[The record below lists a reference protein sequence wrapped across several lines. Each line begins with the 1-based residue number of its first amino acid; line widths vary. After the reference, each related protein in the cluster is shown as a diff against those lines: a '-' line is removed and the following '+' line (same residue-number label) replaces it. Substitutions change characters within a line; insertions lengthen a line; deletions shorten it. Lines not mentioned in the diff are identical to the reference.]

1 MTLRKRIHFYY
12 YDTVSGAGIQKIT
25 GCPRSVLGDSLL
37 EPRHDNL
44 LETYFV
50 IHRSVGFNQKRGYA
64 YENQGAAG

>member
-50 IHRSVGFNQKRGYA
+50 MHRFGRL
-64 YENQGAAG
+64 